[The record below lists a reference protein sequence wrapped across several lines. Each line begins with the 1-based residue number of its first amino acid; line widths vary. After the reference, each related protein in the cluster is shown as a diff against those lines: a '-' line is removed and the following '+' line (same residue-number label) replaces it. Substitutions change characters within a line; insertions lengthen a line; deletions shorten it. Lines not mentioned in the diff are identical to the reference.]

1 MATSPKSNAPFFV
14 ISLAG
19 HNSSPIIPNA
29 FFATHIEGK
38 NELTKLKLTSDA
50 CDTTWQVKLN
60 GRRFADG
67 WEDFSNAHCLR
78 NDDVLL
84 FREDGEMIFHVT
96 PSGRSFSKIHYISSS
111 SDDSEADET
120 DDDDTDDDDDD
131 DSEDDD
137 GDDHG
142 DETWDKV
149 SDLRT
154 RIKAESS
161 STENSC
167 ILGVTSSNLRL
178 NRVALTKSFT
188 KANGLHKSWCEI
200 NVINQSG
207 KSWVM
212 GLRHNK
218 GTGQDYM
225 RGGWRSFC
233 RANKLKTGS
242 FYRFELLRTGTSPA
256 LKLCSDNTSQRK
268 CSKAKVSTNL
278 NREGGERSSMN
289 RSKFMTVTLKPYM
302 LKSRQLHFQNSF
314 ARENGIKKGGKV
326 NLVDKDGGRWPSC
339 VASGYVNGGF
349 YLAKGWVGCCK
360 ASGINTGDTFTLQFV
375 REKGKT
381 PMLQFVSKAKTK
393 INSGTRFQKK
403 ARVSVEGEPSHRT
416 HASHKSTV
424 GTNNVECKQP
434 LETISHQV
442 RQGIVNVL
450 ADVRRF
456 RSELEIKKQNLEAV
470 LEEFDALGEK
480 VSEIN
485 KFFK

>member
-19 HNSSPIIPNA
+19 HNSSPLIPEA
-29 FFATHIEGK
+29 FFATK
-38 NELTKLKLTSDA
+38 NKSTKLKLTSDA

-60 GRRFADG
+60 GRGFADG

-84 FREDGEMIFHVT
+84 FREDGEMIFH
-96 PSGRSFSKIHYISSS
+96 
-111 SDDSEADET
+111 
-120 DDDDTDDDDDD
+120 
-131 DSEDDD
+131 
-137 GDDHG
+137 
-142 DETWDKV
+142 TWDKV

-200 NVINQSG
+200 NVMNQSG

-242 FYRFELLRTGTSPA
+242 FYRFELVRTGTRPA
-256 LKLCSDNTSQRK
+256 LKLCSDNTPQRK
-268 CSKAKVSTNL
+268 CSKAKVSTNP
-278 NREGGERSSMN
+278 NREGERSSMN
-289 RSKFMTVTLKPYM
+289 RRKFMTVTLKPYM

-314 ARENGIKKGGKV
+314 ARENGIKKGGKI
-326 NLVDKDGGRWPSC
+326 NLVDKNGGRWPSC

-349 YLAKGWVGCCK
+349 YLAKGWISFCE
-360 ASGINTGDTFTLQFV
+360 ASGINTGETFTLKFV

-381 PMLQFVSKAKTK
+381 PMLQFFSKAKTK
-393 INSGTRFQKK
+393 VNTETRFQKK
-403 ARVSVEGEPSHRT
+403 ARVSVEGEPSRRT
-416 HASHKSTV
+416 QASHKSTV
-424 GTNNVECKQP
+424 DTNNVECKQP
-434 LETISHQV
+434 LETIYHQV
-442 RQGIVNVL
+442 RQSIVNVL

-456 RSELEIKKQNLEAV
+456 LSELEIKEQNLEAV
-470 LEEFDALGEK
+470 LEEFDALGM
-480 VSEIN
+480 I
-485 KFFK
+485 

>member
-19 HNSSPIIPNA
+19 HNSSPLIPEA
-29 FFATHIEGK
+29 FFATK
-38 NELTKLKLTSDA
+38 NKSTKLKLTSDA

-60 GRRFADG
+60 GRGFADG

-84 FREDGEMIFHVT
+84 FREDGEMIFH
-96 PSGRSFSKIHYISSS
+96 
-111 SDDSEADET
+111 
-120 DDDDTDDDDDD
+120 
-131 DSEDDD
+131 
-137 GDDHG
+137 
-142 DETWDKV
+142 TWDKV

-200 NVINQSG
+200 NVMNQSG

-242 FYRFELLRTGTSPA
+242 FYRFELVRTGTRPA
-256 LKLCSDNTSQRK
+256 LKLCSDNTPQRK
-268 CSKAKVSTNL
+268 CSKAKVSTNP
-278 NREGGERSSMN
+278 NREGERSSMN
-289 RSKFMTVTLKPYM
+289 RRKFMTVTLKPYM

-314 ARENGIKKGGKV
+314 ARENGIKKGGKI
-326 NLVDKDGGRWPSC
+326 NLVDKNGGRWPSC

-349 YLAKGWVGCCK
+349 YLAKGWISFCE
-360 ASGINTGDTFTLQFV
+360 ASGINTGETFTLKFV

-381 PMLQFVSKAKTK
+381 PMLQFFSKAKTK
-393 INSGTRFQKK
+393 VNTETRFQKK
-403 ARVSVEGEPSHRT
+403 ARVSVEGEPSRRT
-416 HASHKSTV
+416 QASHKSTV
-424 GTNNVECKQP
+424 DTNNVECKQP
-434 LETISHQV
+434 LETIYHQV
-442 RQGIVNVL
+442 RQSIVNVL

-456 RSELEIKKQNLEAV
+456 LSELEIKEQNLEAV

-480 VSEIN
+480 VSEVN

>member
-1 MATSPKSNAPFFV
+1 M
-14 ISLAG
+14 LLQ
-19 HNSSPIIPNA
+19 IIPNA

-178 NRVALTKSFT
+178 NRVVSTYNSTSL
-188 KANGLHKSWCEI
+188 E
-200 NVINQSG
+200 
-207 KSWVM
+207 
-212 GLRHNK
+212 
-218 GTGQDYM
+218 
-225 RGGWRSFC
+225 SFC
-233 RANKLKTGS
+233 PES
-242 FYRFELLRTGTSPA
+242 
-256 LKLCSDNTSQRK
+256 CK
-268 CSKAKVSTNL
+268 CK
-278 NREGGERSSMN
+278 
-289 RSKFMTVTLKPYM
+289 
-302 LKSRQLHFQNSF
+302 H
-314 ARENGIKKGGKV
+314 
-326 NLVDKDGGRWPSC
+326 
-339 VASGYVNGGF
+339 
-349 YLAKGWVGCCK
+349 
-360 ASGINTGDTFTLQFV
+360 
-375 REKGKT
+375 
-381 PMLQFVSKAKTK
+381 
-393 INSGTRFQKK
+393 
-403 ARVSVEGEPSHRT
+403 
-416 HASHKSTV
+416 
-424 GTNNVECKQP
+424 
-434 LETISHQV
+434 
-442 RQGIVNVL
+442 
-450 ADVRRF
+450 
-456 RSELEIKKQNLEAV
+456 
-470 LEEFDALGEK
+470 
-480 VSEIN
+480 
-485 KFFK
+485 